1 MFIILHSASLLLPLC
16 AFCDFPMAAFTP
28 ADSANSICILSAIC
42 LCPICFTSSH
52 LHSLPLMMKLDH
64 TAALFKRHLPSNF
77 IRQPAQLF
85 ADAFGLFLVT
95 MHDGILERCAAEA
108 TLRQRRTRRYL
119 PRRSRA
125 CVAGRWS
132 SARKHP
138 QASSLLIASIVS
150 SLCGIAIVSTS
161 STGFAPRRFSY
172 PRYCCN
178 LLWQPCLTL

>member
-52 LHSLPLMMKLDH
+52 LHSLPLMMKLYH

-95 MHDGILERCAAEA
+95 MHDGILERDAPI
-108 TLRQRRTRRYL
+108 RT
-119 PRRSRA
+119 
-125 CVAGRWS
+125 
-132 SARKHP
+132 
-138 QASSLLIASIVS
+138 IASIVLVLRSAQREGGS
-150 SLCGIAIVSTS
+150 SLCGIAIVSTPS
-161 STGFAPRRFSY
+161 FLLHQWTAPFKISTLHHTIPYAA
-172 PRYCCN
+172 
-178 LLWQPCLTL
+178 